1 MKSILYSR
9 IFKNRPGVRSNL
21 EYAWNAASNT
31 NQKLL
36 DNQYYHSYNRIM
48 LLYYYLGQ
56 LNKSRAYIFQN
67 MHDFYPK
74 AKKPIIDTLLESG
87 IEVHRYINWHTHS
100 VIEINNSDIKLCK
113 LLLNGRYY
121 GIVDSEKWLKEM
133 KQTRLIPE
141 LEDIA

>member
-1 MKSILYSR
+1 MQPIPYQQV
-9 IFKNRPGVRSNL
+9 FKTRQGGQNVY
-21 EYAWNAASNT
+21 YAYANASAT
-31 NQKLL
+31 HRKLL
-36 DNQYYHSYNRIM
+36 DNHFYHDHNRVM
-48 LLYYYLGQ
+48 LIYYYFNQ
-56 LNKSRAYIFQN
+56 LNNQFAYIFQN
-67 MHDFYPK
+67 MQDFYPK